1 MTHIVAENVA
11 IEFPLYQTSAR
22 SFKNRV
28 LQAATG
34 GVLARSAKDVM
45 VVRALEDINLELKAG
60 DRLGLLGH
68 NGSGKTTLL
77 RVFSGVYAPIQ
88 GRLTVEGR
96 IASMLNITLGLDGE
110 ATGMENIYLRGTL
123 MGYTGSQMK
132 AIIKEICDFSE
143 LGEFIHMPLR
153 TYSSGM
159 SMRLAFAIS
168 TLVSADIIL
177 MDEWLSVGDAAFS
190 VKAQERIHSII
201 DKAGIMVLASHD
213 RGLIERLCNKTIE
226 LQHGR
231 VIARTN
237 I

>member
-1 MTHIVAENVA
+1 
-11 IEFPLYQTSAR
+11 
-22 SFKNRV
+22 
-28 LQAATG
+28 
-34 GVLARSAKDVM
+34 
-45 VVRALEDINLELKAG
+45 
-60 DRLGLLGH
+60 
-68 NGSGKTTLL
+68 
-77 RVFSGVYAPIQ
+77 
-88 GRLTVEGR
+88 

-123 MGYTGSQMK
+123 MGYTSSQMK

-213 RGLIERLCNKTIE
+213 RELI
-226 LQHGR
+226 
-231 VIARTN
+231 
-237 I
+237 